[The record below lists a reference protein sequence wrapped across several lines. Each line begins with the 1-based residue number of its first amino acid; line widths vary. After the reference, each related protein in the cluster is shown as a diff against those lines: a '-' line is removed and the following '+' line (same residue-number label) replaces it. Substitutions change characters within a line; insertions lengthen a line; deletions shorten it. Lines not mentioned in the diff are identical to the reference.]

1 MNPDGQHNE
10 NHYTTASDL
19 SLIANYAM
27 SFEAIRNVVSKASYT
42 LPATNKY
49 DKERTYTNTNLLL
62 HKSYSNYYYEKAIG
76 TKTGFTTP
84 AGNCLVATANNGD
97 IELISVILGAGQN
110 DRGLSER
117 FLGTIQLFNFGFDN
131 YTYRTI
137 KSQNDVIKEIDIDN
151 ATRDTKH
158 LNLLVDKEIYSL
170 IDKVELNASFEPN
183 KIELKENIKA
193 PILEGDILGTV
204 TYQIDGID
212 YTANLIAGN
221 DVLES
226 HFLLYISLFGIIV
239 LIGLGYLYFNKNKSK
254 KKNYRIKEF

>member
-1 MNPDGQHNE
+1 MNPDGQHSE

-27 SFEAIRNVVSKASYT
+27 SFDAIRNVVCKDTYT

-49 DKERTYTNTNLLL
+49 DEERTYTNTNLLL

-84 AGNCLVATANNGD
+84 AGNCLVATAKND
-97 IELISVILGAGQN
+97 DLELISVILGASQN

-131 YTYRTI
+131 YTYRNI
-137 KSQNDVIKEIDIDN
+137 KNQNDVIKEIDIDN
-151 ATRDTKH
+151 ATKDTRH
-158 LNLLVDKEIYSL
+158 LNLLTDKDIPAL
-170 IDKVELNASFEPN
+170 IDKVDLNASFEP
-183 KIELKENIKA
+183 KIELKENLKA
-193 PILEGDILGTV
+193 PILKGDVLGTV

-226 HFLLYISLFGIIV
+226 HLLLYISLFGIV
-239 LIGLGYLYFNKNKSK
+239 VFIGFGYLYIKKNKPK
-254 KKNYRIKEF
+254 KKNYRL